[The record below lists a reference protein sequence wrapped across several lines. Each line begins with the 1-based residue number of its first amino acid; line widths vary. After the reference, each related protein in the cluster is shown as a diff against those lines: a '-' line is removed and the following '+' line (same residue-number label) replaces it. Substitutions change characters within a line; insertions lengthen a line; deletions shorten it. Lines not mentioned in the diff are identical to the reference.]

1 MSAISNYLENAL
13 INATLRN
20 TTYTSPAVVYAGL
33 FTSDPTD
40 AGSGTEVSGGSY
52 ARKAITFAAPSN
64 GVTTNSAAACEFD
77 QATGS
82 WGTITHFGI
91 FDALTSGNLLYHG
104 ALTTSKTIASGD
116 VFKFPTSSV
125 SVTLA

>member
-13 INATLRN
+13 LNATLRN
-20 TTYTSPAVVYAGL
+20 TTYTSPATVYAGL
-33 FTSDPTD
+33 FTTDPTD
-40 AGSGTEVSGGSY
+40 AGTGSEVSGGSY

-82 WGTITHFGI
+82 WGTITHFAI
-91 FDALTSGNLLYHG
+91 FDALTTGNMLYYG
-104 ALTTSKTIASGD
+104 ALTTSKTISSGD
-116 VFKFPTSSV
+116 VFKFATSSV
-125 SVTLA
+125 TVTLA

>member
-13 INATLRN
+13 LNATLRN
-20 TTYTSPAVVYAGL
+20 TTYTSPTTVYAAL

-40 AGSGTEVSGGSY
+40 AGSGTECTGSGY

-77 QATGS
+77 QATGD
-82 WGTITHFGI
+82 WGTLTHFAI
-91 FDALTSGNLLYHG
+91 FDALTTGNMLYYG
-104 ALTTSKTIASGD
+104 ALTASKTIANGD
-116 VFKFPTSSV
+116 VFKFATSSV
-125 SVTLA
+125 TVTLA

>member
-13 INATLRN
+13 LNATLRN
-20 TTYTSPAVVYAGL
+20 TTYTSPATVYAGL
-33 FTSDPTD
+33 FTTDPTE
-40 AGSGTEVSGGSY
+40 AGTGTEVSGGSY

-82 WGTITHFGI
+82 WGTITHFAI
-91 FDALTSGNLLYHG
+91 FDALTTGNMLYYG

-116 VFKFPTSSV
+116 VFKFATSSV
-125 SVTLA
+125 TVTLA

>member
-13 INATLRN
+13 LNATLRN
-20 TTYTSPAVVYAGL
+20 TTYTSPATVYAGL
-33 FTSDPTD
+33 FTTDPTD
-40 AGSGTEVSGGSY
+40 AGTGSEVSGGSY

-82 WGTITHFGI
+82 WGTITHFAI
-91 FDALTSGNLLYHG
+91 FDALTTGNMLYYG

-116 VFKFPTSSV
+116 VFKFATSSV
-125 SVTLA
+125 TVTLA